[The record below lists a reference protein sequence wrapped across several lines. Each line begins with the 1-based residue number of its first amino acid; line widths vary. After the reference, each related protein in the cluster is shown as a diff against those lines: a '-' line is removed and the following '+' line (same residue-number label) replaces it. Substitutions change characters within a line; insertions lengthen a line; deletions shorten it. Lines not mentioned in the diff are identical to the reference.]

1 MKQQCFTN
9 SHLRVENIL
18 LPNVRFFHFEKPVAN
33 QCLAIHVH
41 LEREWKKKIKRER
54 ENYIERYEEP
64 IANECLAIDM

>member
-1 MKQQCFTN
+1 
-9 SHLRVENIL
+9 
-18 LPNVRFFHFEKPVAN
+18 
-33 QCLAIHVH
+33 VH